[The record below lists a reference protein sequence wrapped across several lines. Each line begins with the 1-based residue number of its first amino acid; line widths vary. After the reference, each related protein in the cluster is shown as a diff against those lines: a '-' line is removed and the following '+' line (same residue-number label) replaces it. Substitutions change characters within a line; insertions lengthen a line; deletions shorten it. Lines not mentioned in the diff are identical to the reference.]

1 MRSGPEGRDWK
12 AGKVGPDSDPDHNI
26 CNLLLL
32 NSFNAKLNFDDSFN
46 SYNIRLREFTE
57 SRIQSPF
64 ADGCNLIGHRL
75 PLIPIE
81 VYVCFA
87 RIQFRNITCKRNNL
101 DPIQML
107 VGCIITDDDGW
118 PSLPNFT
125 TK

>member
-1 MRSGPEGRDWK
+1 
-12 AGKVGPDSDPDHNI
+12 
-26 CNLLLL
+26 
-32 NSFNAKLNFDDSFN
+32 LNFDDSFN
-46 SYNIRLREFTE
+46 GYNIRLRKFTE
-57 SRIQSPF
+57 SRIQTPF
-64 ADGCNLIGHRL
+64 ADGCSLIGHRL

-87 RIQFRNITCKRNNL
+87 RIQLRHITCERNNL
-101 DPIQML
+101 DTIQML